1 MNRLVASILLI
12 LMIIGLLYSMY
23 LFYRGRFSEGLFM
36 YPLLAAVYVIMKM
49 GNKRE

>member
-1 MNRLVASILLI
+1 MNRPLATVLLV

-23 LFYRGRFSEGLFM
+23 LFYQGRFTEGMFM

-49 GNKRE
+49 GGRKE